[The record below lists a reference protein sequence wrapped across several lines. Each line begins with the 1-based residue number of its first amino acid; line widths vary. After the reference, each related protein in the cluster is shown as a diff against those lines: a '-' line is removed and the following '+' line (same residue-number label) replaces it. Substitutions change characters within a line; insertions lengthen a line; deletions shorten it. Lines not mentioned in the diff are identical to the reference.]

1 LAVPIACGTLELPVM
16 RQLVADLTRS
26 LDEAMA
32 RAKDLGE
39 GQEKRRSETER
50 VGERARLLRMFVS
63 YYRAHPD
70 ALPVRCAWC
79 GRVSIAGRF
88 VLPEEFVSG
97 DLPQR
102 VRAKATHGICPD
114 CLERENEKA
123 RTVRERKSVRS

>member
-1 LAVPIACGTLELPVM
+1 M
-16 RQLVADLTRS
+16 RQLVADLMRT

-39 GQEKRRSETER
+39 GQEKLRSETER
-50 VGERARLLRMFVS
+50 VGERTRLLRTFVS

-79 GRVSIAGRF
+79 GRISIGGRF

-97 DLPQR
+97 ELPQR
-102 VRAKATHGICPD
+102 LREKATHGICPD
-114 CLERENEKA
+114 CLEHENEKA
-123 RTVRERKSVRS
+123 RLGRQR